1 MTKSTL
7 TENSKV
13 AIHASLEFRP
23 VCGQKALGYI
33 GSGEDSMVDK
43 VVQVAVHDLRRKGQG
58 DFETGLGKA
67 QLNVSP
73 TVVRVVN
80 ELHSLYASKASKAH
94 GRFSENVADYPA
106 QTFISDFEKGQYQ
119 DFVELTQKLMGTLT
133 VQARRKSGATG
144 GHVLFA
150 HLEKDAH
157 VYLMVAII
165 NDRLGAALTN
175 DLDITDVMHL
185 DLDGFRFAG
194 RVNITA
200 WLANADRYIGFLKG
214 KGDVAEY
221 FKEFLGCDTTVQ
233 DIKDTKTLV
242 RVLENF
248 ADPAKG
254 AVKDKSAFLQRA
266 FEICERHVRE
276 GIPLDFEVLS
286 NELYPEKPEDLAKA
300 LGDPDLA
307 LGDGFIPN
315 PRSLRALVK
324 FKAKTPQW
332 SVEFDRSA
340 LADGKIVYDREKKT
354 ITFKELP
361 AEFIEELERERE

>member
-1 MTKSTL
+1 
-7 TENSKV
+7 
-13 AIHASLEFRP
+13 
-23 VCGQKALGYI
+23 
-33 GSGEDSMVDK
+33 MVDS

-58 DFETGLGKA
+58 DFETILGKA
-67 QLNVSP
+67 QLNVSD

-94 GRFSENVADYPA
+94 GKFSVNVADYPA
-106 QTFISDFEKGQYQ
+106 QTFISDFKKSKFQ
-119 DFVELTQKLMGTLT
+119 DFADLTKKLMDTLT
-133 VQARRKSGATG
+133 TQARRKPGAAG

-150 HLEKDAH
+150 HIEKDNQ

-165 NDRLGAALTN
+165 NDKLGALLTQ
-175 DLDITDVMHL
+175 DLDIADVRHL

-200 WLANADRYIGFLKG
+200 WLNEAERYIGFLKG

-233 DIKDTKTLV
+233 DREDTKTLI

-254 AVKDKSAFLQRA
+254 AVKDKHLFLQRA

-276 GIPLDFEVLS
+276 GMPLDFEAFS
-286 NELYPEKPEDLAKA
+286 NELYPEKPEDLAKV

-307 LGDGFIPN
+307 LGDGFVPN
-315 PRSLRALVK
+315 KRSLRALVR
-324 FKAKTPQW
+324 FKAKTSQW

-340 LADGKIVYDREKKT
+340 LAEGKIVYNSEKKS
-354 ITFKELP
+354 ITFNELP
-361 AEFIEELERERE
+361 QDLIEELERELE

>member
-1 MTKSTL
+1 
-7 TENSKV
+7 
-13 AIHASLEFRP
+13 
-23 VCGQKALGYI
+23 
-33 GSGEDSMVDK
+33 MVDN

-58 DFETGLGKA
+58 DFETILGKA

-94 GRFSENVADYPA
+94 GRFSEKVADYPA
-106 QTFISDFEKGQYQ
+106 QSFISDFEKGNYQ
-119 DFVELTQKLMGTLT
+119 DFADLTQKLMDTLT
-133 VQARRKSGATG
+133 VQARRKPGATG

-150 HLEKDAH
+150 HIEKDNH

-165 NDRLGAALTN
+165 NDKLGAALTN
-175 DLDITDVMHL
+175 DLDIADVKHL

-200 WLANADRYIGFLKG
+200 WLADADRYIGFLKG

-233 DIKDTKTLV
+233 DIQDTKTLI

-254 AVKDKSAFLQRA
+254 AVKDKNVFLQRA
-266 FEICERHVRE
+266 YEICERHVRE
-276 GIPLDFEVLS
+276 GLPLDFQAFS
-286 NELYPEKPEDLAKA
+286 NELYPEEPDVLAKA

-307 LGDGFIPN
+307 LGDGFVPN
-315 PRSLRALVK
+315 RRSLRALVR
-324 FKAKTPQW
+324 FKAKTSQW

-340 LADGKIVYDREKKT
+340 LAEGKIVYDHEKKT

-361 AEFIEELERERE
+361 AELVEELERERE

>member
-1 MTKSTL
+1 
-7 TENSKV
+7 
-13 AIHASLEFRP
+13 
-23 VCGQKALGYI
+23 
-33 GSGEDSMVDK
+33 MVDN

-58 DFETGLGKA
+58 DFETILGKA

-94 GRFSENVADYPA
+94 GRFSDKVADYPA
-106 QTFISDFEKGQYQ
+106 QTFISDFERGKYQ
-119 DFVELTQKLMGTLT
+119 DFADLTQKLMDTLT
-133 VQARRKSGATG
+133 VQARRKPGATG

-150 HLEKDAH
+150 HIEKDNH

-165 NDRLGAALTN
+165 NDKLGAALTN
-175 DLDITDVMHL
+175 DLDIADVKHL

-200 WLANADRYIGFLKG
+200 WLAEADRYIGFLKG

-233 DIKDTKTLV
+233 DIQDTKTLI
-242 RVLENF
+242 RVLEDF

-254 AVKDKSAFLQRA
+254 VVKDKNVFLQRA
-266 FEICERHVRE
+266 YEICERHVRE
-276 GIPLDFEVLS
+276 GLPLDFQAFS
-286 NELYPEKPEDLAKA
+286 NELYPDEPDVLAKA

-307 LGDGFIPN
+307 LGDGFVPN
-315 PRSLRALVK
+315 RRSLRALVR
-324 FKAKTPQW
+324 FKAKTSQW

-340 LADGKIVYDREKKT
+340 LAEGKIVYDHEKKT
-354 ITFKELP
+354 ITFNELP
-361 AEFIEELERERE
+361 AELVEELERERE

>member
-1 MTKSTL
+1 
-7 TENSKV
+7 
-13 AIHASLEFRP
+13 
-23 VCGQKALGYI
+23 
-33 GSGEDSMVDK
+33 MVDN

-58 DFETGLGKA
+58 DFETILGKA

-94 GRFSENVADYPA
+94 GRFSEKVADYPA
-106 QTFISDFEKGQYQ
+106 QSFISDFEKGKYQ
-119 DFVELTQKLMGTLT
+119 DFADLTQKLMDTLT
-133 VQARRKSGATG
+133 VQARRKPGATG

-150 HLEKDAH
+150 HIEKDNH

-165 NDRLGAALTN
+165 NDKLGAALTN
-175 DLDITDVMHL
+175 DLDIADVKHL

-200 WLANADRYIGFLKG
+200 WLADADRYIGFLKG

-233 DIKDTKTLV
+233 DIQDTKTLI

-254 AVKDKSAFLQRA
+254 AVKDKNVFFQRA
-266 FEICERHVRE
+266 YEICERHVRE
-276 GIPLDFEVLS
+276 GLPLDFQAFS
-286 NELYPEKPEDLAKA
+286 NELYPEEPDVLAKA

-307 LGDGFIPN
+307 LGDGFVPN
-315 PRSLRALVK
+315 RRSLRALVR
-324 FKAKTPQW
+324 FKAKTSQW

-340 LADGKIVYDREKKT
+340 LAEGKIVYDHEKKT

-361 AEFIEELERERE
+361 AELVEELERERE

>member
-1 MTKSTL
+1 
-7 TENSKV
+7 
-13 AIHASLEFRP
+13 
-23 VCGQKALGYI
+23 
-33 GSGEDSMVDK
+33 MVDN

-58 DFETGLGKA
+58 DFETILGKA

-94 GRFSENVADYPA
+94 GRFSDKVADYPA
-106 QTFISDFEKGQYQ
+106 QTFISDFEKGKYQ
-119 DFVELTQKLMGTLT
+119 DFADLTQKLMDTLT
-133 VQARRKSGATG
+133 VQARRKPGATG

-150 HLEKDAH
+150 HIEKDNH

-165 NDRLGAALTN
+165 NDKLGAALTN
-175 DLDITDVMHL
+175 DLDIADVKHL

-200 WLANADRYIGFLKG
+200 WLAEADRYIGFLKG

-233 DIKDTKTLV
+233 DIQDTKTLI
-242 RVLENF
+242 RVLEDF

-254 AVKDKSAFLQRA
+254 VVKDKNVFLQRA
-266 FEICERHVRE
+266 YEICERHVRE
-276 GIPLDFEVLS
+276 GLPLDFQAFS
-286 NELYPEKPEDLAKA
+286 NELYPDEPDVLAKA

-307 LGDGFIPN
+307 LGDGFVPN
-315 PRSLRALVK
+315 RRSLRALVR

-340 LADGKIVYDREKKT
+340 LAEGKIVYDHEKKT
-354 ITFKELP
+354 ITFNELP
-361 AEFIEELERERE
+361 AELVEELERERE